1 MADKRAKFVEL
12 ANKRV
17 NATIKKIQL
26 IGNLSAKSSYEFTS
40 DDVEKIH
47 AALLAEVDAAMSRF
61 DGNVEKDAFSI
72 S

>member
-1 MADKRAKFVEL
+1 MSDKRAKFVEL

-40 DDVEKIH
+40 DDVEKIE
-47 AALLAEVDAAMSRF
+47 AALLTELEAAIARF
-61 DGNVEKDAFSI
+61 SGNVEKDAFSI